1 LSENS
6 QIVANVLQIVQ
17 RFGESSNN
25 LRNRYNDSLECVDLS
40 ENNQIVQ
47 RFGESSNDLLNR
59 YNDSLECVDFPE
71 HGQSVADALRSVPRL
86 NESYYDLRIVITIPK
101 NVVFNLDY

>member
-1 LSENS
+1 LSDNS

-17 RFGESSNN
+17 QFGESSND

-40 ENNQIVQ
+40 K
-47 RFGESSNDLLNR
+47 
-59 YNDSLECVDFPE
+59 
-71 HGQSVADALRSVPRL
+71 HGQSIADALRSILRL
-86 NESYYDLRIVITIPK
+86 NKSYNDLRIVITIPK